1 MKRFVKSMLSKLDI
15 SPSTTHVAAIAYSTY
30 PVVEMR
36 FWNSQSTDKSND
48 VIDAIP
54 WQRGFTYTDKALQ
67 LAATD
72 LFQIENGMR
81 RDVNKVR
88 QKLHQVW
95 NWREALRFDTVMVI
109 FASIVLSLEE
119 DNPRKWTLLNRVSVR
134 LGKRSCWRRSRAL
147 KQGWREQRFGC

>member
-1 MKRFVKSMLSKLDI
+1 MKLSFIIQTLSNEGFFDIWFSLSLSGSFSIVLPDKQCRSIFDIAFIIDSSGSIGKMNWEKMKRFVKSMLSKLDI

-36 FWNSQSTDKSND
+36 FWNSRSTDKSND

-72 LFQIENGMR
+72 LFNIENGMR

-88 QKLHQVW
+88 HKG
-95 NWREALRFDTVMVI
+95 TP
-109 FASIVLSLEE
+109 SSL
-119 DNPRKWTLLNRVSVR
+119 K
-134 LGKRSCWRRSRAL
+134 
-147 KQGWREQRFGC
+147 

>member
-1 MKRFVKSMLSKLDI
+1 MKRFVKSVLSKLDI

-48 VIDAIP
+48 VIDTIP

-81 RDVNKVR
+81 SDVNKVR
-88 QKLHQVW
+88 QKGTPSSLTLYVCLLITLTCSPK
-95 NWREALRFDTVMVI
+95 AGLRRAQLNGIGQMHLKG
-109 FASIVLSLEE
+109 ASGCRQTIMN
-119 DNPRKWTLLNRVSVR
+119 DPGAQQPR
-134 LGKRSCWRRSRAL
+134 C
-147 KQGWREQRFGC
+147 F

>member
-1 MKRFVKSMLSKLDI
+1 MKLSFIIQTLSPMKAFLILFTLSMGGSFSIVLPDKQCRSIFDIAFIIDSSRSIGKMNWEKMKRFVKSMLSKLDI

-88 QKLHQVW
+88 QKG
-95 NWREALRFDTVMVI
+95 TP
-109 FASIVLSLEE
+109 SSL
-119 DNPRKWTLLNRVSVR
+119 K
-134 LGKRSCWRRSRAL
+134 
-147 KQGWREQRFGC
+147 